1 MYDLASFKV
10 LRQAKQEIEALNN
23 EYEKQQAASANTL
36 GGNED
41 NIVQFPGA
49 SEPEL
54 DNGKINAYTAALA
67 GLSEKQREVLL
78 GQSALTNEEKA
89 AVSQRL
95 KATQTITEEGI
106 ALAAQK
112 LNTDADTLA
121 SKLNLDAK
129 KKYTQAEIEA
139 AIRTSEFGRALTE
152 EEIRQRAA
160 EITTRSHAA
169 SLKEWAGSMALAVK
183 AAAKNF
189 ISSPIAIISAI
200 TTIASV
206 GINAIRNAQEKAKQA
221 AEENEQ
227 KVNDVASAANDQR
240 EQLNDLIA
248 QYSKLASAG
257 DFDSSS
263 REQARS
269 IQDQITELVGSQAD
283 NLDLVNGKLDDEIV
297 KLKNVSAEQA
307 KQNANALQT
316 KVESTTNKYKQ
327 GALTEDAGTKTIDNP
342 YSTGADIELANSKA
356 LNEALKEARYSG
368 EALLDVNNKIDVS
381 WAAMGKDAAGM
392 VDIYKE
398 IQDTLL
404 SSDEWRSSDES
415 ENSQLLND
423 IQSKIDLYQSIV
435 DEYNS
440 AVANQMQN
448 DAVIEISDMLK
459 EKTVNSQETFDS
471 FIASINNMEGAS
483 DQYKQYLTE
492 VANQTFPQYADA
504 AQNATNATDSFSAA
518 MSTVK
523 DMMSEASSTS
533 VDAANKAEADAIRE
547 ETVALEASND
557 ELQKHIDNLQNA
569 NDKRSTH
576 AISDYTAEIAKNN
589 AAIAENN
596 RLLNNMPSPWSGI
609 LSTFDT
615 CSGVLEQIAS
625 IQNEVADGFTIS
637 ADKAREF
644 AEAYPEILA
653 NATVSADGQ
662 VTLNQ
667 GVVDAFISGKQE
679 QVNAAIDAEIADL
692 QAKKASLEGQM
703 AFAQAELEIAQNVG
717 EGEGQISKEVAE
729 YRINTGNIMAQAL
742 IDNGVQEADAWRLA
756 AAAMSQNTEEFDRVA
771 MEVCT
776 DVNGNFNAAA
786 YNAAQSIYQN
796 MASGKSSVASFAK
809 QCHEAAKA
817 FAGIG
822 SGEEKGMDA
831 VVGGATGAV
840 SGKSIDLKLTKGS
853 FDGTNYTYQAN
864 QTSLDDFTSDLQLD
878 ISKYQQQIAQ
888 IDSQIALLE
897 SLKNKPLGSYG
908 NSGGSGGSK
917 GGSGGS
923 SSSTKEVE
931 EYIASID
938 EYREALER
946 LARTQAKVDEIQQK
960 INLSD
965 NLEEQLL
972 MQQVL
977 IGAYEREQDALVN
990 LNNQRKKT
998 LASGAEELRNMGFA
1012 VEYNAEKNE
1021 FFVENMEHVNDLVAD
1036 SAGDF
1041 DTLQEATND
1050 LRKSTEEHIKTLEDL
1065 NKSNQDSAND
1075 FADLKTKIKDAREE
1089 IQNLLETMVKN
1100 KSEAVDSIQE
1110 VYETLHNA
1118 ADEYAKSGYIAIDTL
1133 QSIIDLGMEYVA
1145 YLMDENGNLV
1155 INEERIK
1162 KVIAARTQQMAV
1174 ETALTYVESLRI
1186 AKQNDDVET
1195 MNRLLNA
1202 TEETTN
1208 ATWGLVYANLS
1219 MLDLTEEQRKAALAN
1234 INALRALADSAVDS
1248 IGKSSD
1254 ALSASLNNM
1263 KDGLDSILD
1272 YVISML
1278 TQQINDQIDSLN
1290 DMKDAYSEIIDLK
1303 KESLEASKNENDY
1316 QKEIADKMK
1325 EMAKLQARIDIL
1337 SLDDSRS
1344 AQAERAK
1351 LMEEMQE
1358 LQSEMSEKQA
1368 DHAREA
1374 QEDALDK
1381 MNEAYGKEKDKE
1393 IEALE
1398 ESISSYQ
1405 KKYDMAIKYIQEHW
1419 DTLFDELI
1427 NWNTEYGNDL
1437 NETVVKAWENALEAV
1452 KKYGSYVDALEKV
1465 DDDIGK
1471 NDSSGDNS
1479 NTTIGKTEYDE
1490 QYTNGEKVHAIVK
1503 QMNANSEAWATADDE
1518 TRKELAAEN
1527 ERLGREL
1534 SKYGVDVYRNNNGEW
1549 IVTGTGQK
1557 LFDVYDK
1564 YKYNNG
1570 IGETDIKNEPNKK
1583 PYNKAWIAAA
1593 IELSKR
1599 QAAMFRSSDTS
1610 YNSGTGM
1617 SRLYSND
1624 ANAAARYVT
1633 TDNSR
1638 TVNIVFGDTNIT
1650 NADQK
1655 TVTQHAKV
1663 TEDQVNQIA
1672 KILGVR
1678 R

>member
-1 MYDLASFKV
+1 
-10 LRQAKQEIEALNN
+10 
-23 EYEKQQAASANTL
+23 
-36 GGNED
+36 
-41 NIVQFPGA
+41 
-49 SEPEL
+49 
-54 DNGKINAYTAALA
+54 
-67 GLSEKQREVLL
+67 
-78 GQSALTNEEKA
+78 
-89 AVSQRL
+89 
-95 KATQTITEEGI
+95 
-106 ALAAQK
+106 
-112 LNTDADTLA
+112 
-121 SKLNLDAK
+121 
-129 KKYTQAEIEA
+129 
-139 AIRTSEFGRALTE
+139 
-152 EEIRQRAA
+152 
-160 EITTRSHAA
+160 
-169 SLKEWAGSMALAVK
+169 MA
-183 AAAKNF
+183 
-189 ISSPIAIISAI
+189 
-200 TTIASV
+200 
-206 GINAIRNAQEKAKQA
+206 
-221 AEENEQ
+221 
-227 KVNDVASAANDQR
+227 
-240 EQLNDLIA
+240 
-248 QYSKLASAG
+248 
-257 DFDSSS
+257 
-263 REQARS
+263 
-269 IQDQITELVGSQAD
+269 
-283 NLDLVNGKLDDEIV
+283 
-297 KLKNVSAEQA
+297 
-307 KQNANALQT
+307 
-316 KVESTTNKYKQ
+316 
-327 GALTEDAGTKTIDNP
+327 
-342 YSTGADIELANSKA
+342 
-356 LNEALKEARYSG
+356 
-368 EALLDVNNKIDVS
+368 
-381 WAAMGKDAAGM
+381 
-392 VDIYKE
+392 
-398 IQDTLL
+398 
-404 SSDEWRSSDES
+404 
-415 ENSQLLND
+415 
-423 IQSKIDLYQSIV
+423 
-435 DEYNS
+435 
-440 AVANQMQN
+440 
-448 DAVIEISDMLK
+448 
-459 EKTVNSQETFDS
+459 
-471 FIASINNMEGAS
+471 
-483 DQYKQYLTE
+483 
-492 VANQTFPQYADA
+492 
-504 AQNATNATDSFSAA
+504 
-518 MSTVK
+518 
-523 DMMSEASSTS
+523 
-533 VDAANKAEADAIRE
+533 
-547 ETVALEASND
+547 
-557 ELQKHIDNLQNA
+557 
-569 NDKRSTH
+569 
-576 AISDYTAEIAKNN
+576 
-589 AAIAENN
+589 
-596 RLLNNMPSPWSGI
+596 
-609 LSTFDT
+609 
-615 CSGVLEQIAS
+615 
-625 IQNEVADGFTIS
+625 
-637 ADKAREF
+637 
-644 AEAYPEILA
+644 
-653 NATVSADGQ
+653 
-662 VTLNQ
+662 
-667 GVVDAFISGKQE
+667 
-679 QVNAAIDAEIADL
+679 
-692 QAKKASLEGQM
+692 
-703 AFAQAELEIAQNVG
+703 
-717 EGEGQISKEVAE
+717 
-729 YRINTGNIMAQAL
+729 
-742 IDNGVQEADAWRLA
+742 
-756 AAAMSQNTEEFDRVA
+756 QNTEEFDRVA

-822 SGEEKGMDA
+822 SGEEKGTDA

-840 SGKSIDLKLTKGS
+840 YGKSINLNLTKGS
-853 FDGTNYTYQAN
+853 FDGTNYTYKAT

-908 NSGGSGGSK
+908 NSSGGGGSK
-917 GGSGGS
+917 GGSGGGS

-1036 SAGDF
+1036 SAGEF

-1219 MLDLTEEQRKAALAN
+1219 MLDLAEEQRKAALAN

-1254 ALSASLNNM
+1254 ALSDSLNNM

-1316 QKEIADKMK
+1316 QKDISNKMK

-1351 LMEEMQE
+1351 LMEEMQN

-1381 MNEAYGKEKDKE
+1381 MNEAYGKEKDEE
-1393 IEALE
+1393 IKTLE

-1405 KKYDMAIKYIQEHW
+1405 KKYDMAIAYIQEHW
-1419 DTLFDELI
+1419 DTLLDELLA
-1427 NWNTEYGNDL
+1427 WNTEYGNDL
-1437 NETVVKAWENALEAV
+1437 NSTVIEAWAKALEAA
-1452 KKYGSYVDALEKV
+1452 KKYGSYVEALGKI
-1465 DDDIGK
+1465 DDDIEKG
-1471 NDSSGDNS
+1471 DSSNDNS
-1479 NTTIGKTEYDE
+1479 NTTIGKAEYDN

-1503 QMNANSEAWATADDE
+1503 QMNANSEAWETADDE

-1527 ERLGREL
+1527 ERLAQEL
-1534 SKYGVDVYRNNNGEW
+1534 SKYGVNVSRNSNGEW
-1549 IVTGTGQK
+1549 ILKGSGKK

-1570 IGETDIKNEPNKK
+1570 IGEDDIN
-1583 PYNKAWIAAA
+1583 
-1593 IELSKR
+1593 
-1599 QAAMFRSSDTS
+1599 DTS
-1610 YNSGTGM
+1610 DNAKRNWALIAKDIIARQTKMSDVKGAVRFGTG
-1617 SRLYSND
+1617 SSQLYSND
-1624 ANAAARYVT
+1624 ANAATKYVS
-1633 TDNSR
+1633 TDNSQ

>member
-1 MYDLASFKV
+1 MASLKS
-10 LRQAKQEIEALNN
+10 LRSAKSEVEALNN
-23 EYEKQQAASANTL
+23 EYTNQESNGSISAAT
-36 GGNED
+36 ED
-41 NIVQFPGA
+41 I
-49 SEPEL
+49 S
-54 DNGKINAYTAALA
+54 DNLKTGKVAEYTSALA
-67 GLSEKQREVLL
+67 GLSQQQRNLLLSTAALSDAERREVESNLEL
-78 GQSALTNEEKA
+78 ISSANGQ
-89 AVSQRL
+89 R
-95 KATQTITEEGI
+95 I
-106 ALAAQK
+106 ALAAKKYSLDSVTVAQQ
-112 LNTDADTLA
+112 
-121 SKLNLDAK
+121 LNLKAN
-129 KKYTQAEIEA
+129 KKYTQSELEA
-139 AIRTSEFGRALTE
+139 KIASSDFSKSLTK
-152 EEIRQRAA
+152 QQQQQMAA
-160 EITTRSHAA
+160 MLATNAHIT
-169 SLKEWAGSMALAVK
+169 SLKEWAATMK
-183 AAAKNF
+183 ASVLTAAKDF
-189 ISSPIAIISAI
+189 ISSPTAIISAI

-227 KVNDVASAANDQR
+227 NVNDVASAANDQR

-257 DFDSSS
+257 DFDASS

-307 KQNANALQT
+307 KQNANVLQT
-316 KVESTTNKYKQ
+316 KAESAKVKYDQ
-327 GALTEDAGTKTIDNP
+327 GARVEDSGTTTRSEYRGDRV
-342 YSTGADIELANSKA
+342 TDEADIRIAKEYD
-356 LNEALKEARYSG
+356 LNEALKKANYSG
-368 EALLDVNNKIDVS
+368 QALLDTQGKINVS
-381 WAAMGKDAAGM
+381 WVAMNKDASGM

-398 IQDTLL
+398 IQDALL
-404 SSDEWRSSDES
+404 NSEEWRSGNAEVDTE
-415 ENSQLLND
+415 LLNE

-448 DAVIEISDMLK
+448 DAVIKISDMLK
-459 EKTVNSQETFDS
+459 ETTVNSQETFDS
-471 FIASINNMEGAS
+471 FIASINNMAGAS

-523 DMMSEASSTS
+523 DVMSEASSTS
-533 VDAANKAEADAIRE
+533 VDVANKAEADAIRE
-547 ETVALEASND
+547 ETAALEASNN

-569 NDKRSTH
+569 NDKRSTL

-692 QAKKASLEGQM
+692 QAKKASLEGKM

-756 AAAMSQNTEEFDRVA
+756 AAAMAQNTEEFDRVA

-822 SGEEKGMDA
+822 SGEERGMDA

-840 SGKSIDLKLTKGS
+840 SGKSIDLNLTSGS
-853 FDGTNYTYQAN
+853 FDGTNYTYKAT
-864 QTSLDDFTSDLQLD
+864 QTSLDDFTSNLQLD

-908 NSGGSGGSK
+908 NSSGGGGSK
-917 GGSGGS
+917 GGSGGGS

-1036 SAGDF
+1036 SAGEF

-1050 LRKSTEEHIKTLEDL
+1050 LRKSTEEHIKALEDL

-1254 ALSASLNNM
+1254 ALSDSLNNM

-1316 QKEIADKMK
+1316 QKELADKMK

-1351 LMEEMQE
+1351 LMEEMQN

-1381 MNEAYGKEKDKE
+1381 MNEAYGKEKDEE
-1393 IEALE
+1393 IKTLE

-1452 KKYGSYVDALEKV
+1452 KKYGNYVDALDQVNK
-1465 DDDIGK
+1465 DIEK
-1471 NDSSGDNS
+1471 NDSSGDGS
-1479 NTTIGKTEYDE
+1479 NTTIGKTEYDD

-1503 QMNANSEAWATADDE
+1503 QMNANAEAWHTADEDE
-1518 TRKELAAEN
+1518 RKRLADDSVRLGKELE
-1527 ERLGREL
+1527 
-1534 SKYGVDVYRNNNGEW
+1534 KHGVYVYRDNS
-1549 IVTGTGQK
+1549 GTWRIKGTDEE
-1557 LFDVYDK
+1557 LFEKYDK

-1570 IGETDIKNEPNKK
+1570 IGELDEVETVKNDSGKK
-1583 PYNKAWIAAA
+1583 LKNGWFYKGLAASVQR
-1593 IELSKR
+1593 INR
-1599 QAAMFRSSDTS
+1599 GQAAMSKLSGNGTS
-1610 YNSGTGM
+1610 K
-1617 SRLYSND
+1617 LYSND
-1624 ANAAARYVT
+1624 ANAATKYVS
-1633 TDNSR
+1633 TDNSQ

-1650 NADQK
+1650 NADQN
-1655 TVTQHAKV
+1655 TVEQHEKV

>member
-1 MYDLASFKV
+1 MASLKV
-10 LRQAKQEIEALNN
+10 LKSAKSQIEALNN
-23 EYEKQQAASANTL
+23 EYTDKAPNAS
-36 GGNED
+36 GGTAVAGSVVDEVDTAKVNE
-41 NIVQFPGA
+41 
-49 SEPEL
+49 
-54 DNGKINAYTAALA
+54 YTAALA
-67 GLSEKQREVLL
+67 GLSAEQQQVLL
-78 GQSALTNEEKA
+78 STAALTKEERNSVQSNLDLLRSTNEQKIA
-89 AVSQRL
+89 FVAKKYNL
-95 KATQTITEEGI
+95 DKATVAQQLGI
-106 ALAAQK
+106 E
-112 LNTDADTLA
+112 AD
-121 SKLNLDAK
+121 
-129 KKYTQAEIEA
+129 KKYAQAEIEA
-139 AIRTSEFGRALTE
+139 RIAASDFGKSLSK
-152 EEIRQRAA
+152 QQQKQMAA
-160 EITTRSHAA
+160 ELATRSHAA
-169 SLKEWAGSMALAVK
+169 SLKEWAGSMALSVK

-189 ISSPIAIISAI
+189 ISSPTAIISAI
-200 TTIASV
+200 TTIASI

-257 DFDSSS
+257 DFDASS

-283 NLDLVNGKLDDEIV
+283 NLDLVNGKLDDEV
-297 KLKNVSAEQA
+297 SKLKNISAEQA

-316 KVESTTNKYKQ
+316 KVESATNKYKQ
-327 GALTEDAGTKTIDNP
+327 GALTEGTGTKTIDNP

-459 EKTVNSQETFDS
+459 ETTVNSQETFDS

-547 ETVALEASND
+547 ETAALEASNE
-557 ELQKHIDNLQNA
+557 ELQKHIDNLQDA
-569 NDKRSTH
+569 NDKRSAH
-576 AISDYTAEIAKNN
+576 AISDYTAEIEKNN

-679 QVNAAIDAEIADL
+679 QVNAAIDAEIANL

-717 EGEGQISKEVAE
+717 DGEGQISKEVAE
-729 YRINTGNIMAQAL
+729 YRINTGNIVAQAL

-822 SGEEKGMDA
+822 SGEENGTDA

-840 SGKSIDLKLTKGS
+840 SGKSINLNLTKGS
-853 FDGTNYTYQAN
+853 FDGTNYTYKAT

-878 ISKYQQQIAQ
+878 VSKYQQQIAQ
-888 IDSQIALLE
+888 INSQIALLE

-908 NSGGSGGSK
+908 NSSGSGGSK
-917 GGSGGS
+917 GGSGGGS

-1254 ALSASLNNM
+1254 AMSDSLNNM

-1316 QKEIADKMK
+1316 QNELADKMK

-1351 LMEEMQE
+1351 LMEEMQN

-1393 IEALE
+1393 IETLE

-1405 KKYDMAIKYIQEHW
+1405 KKYDMAIAYIQEHW
-1419 DTLFDELI
+1419 DTLLDELLA
-1427 NWNTEYGNDL
+1427 WNTEYGNDL
-1437 NETVVKAWENALEAV
+1437 NSTVIEAWAKALEAA
-1452 KKYGSYVDALEKV
+1452 KKYGSYVEALGKI
-1465 DDDIGK
+1465 DDDIEKG
-1471 NDSSGDNS
+1471 DSSNDNS
-1479 NTTIGKTEYDE
+1479 NTTIGKAEYDN
-1490 QYTNGEKVHAIVK
+1490 QYTNGEKIHAIVK
-1503 QMNANSEAWATADDE
+1503 QMNANAEAWDTADDE

-1527 ERLGREL
+1527 ERLAQEL
-1534 SKYGVDVYRNNNGEW
+1534 SKYGVNVSRNSNGEW
-1549 IVTGTGQK
+1549 ILKGSGKK

-1570 IGETDIKNEPNKK
+1570 IGEDDIN
-1583 PYNKAWIAAA
+1583 
-1593 IELSKR
+1593 
-1599 QAAMFRSSDTS
+1599 DTS
-1610 YNSGTGM
+1610 DNAKRNWVLVAKDIIRRQTKMSDVKGAVRFGTG
-1617 SRLYSND
+1617 SSQLYSND
-1624 ANAAARYVT
+1624 SNAATKYVS

>member
-1 MYDLASFKV
+1 LASLKV
-10 LRQAKQEIEALNN
+10 LKNAKSQIEALNN
-23 EYEKQQAASANTL
+23 EYADKTPNVSGGTAVAGSVVNEVDAAKV
-36 GGNED
+36 NE
-41 NIVQFPGA
+41 
-49 SEPEL
+49 
-54 DNGKINAYTAALA
+54 YTAAVA
-67 GLSEKQREVLL
+67 GLSAEQQRLL
-78 GQSALTNEEKA
+78 LSTAALTDKERDNVLANLESIRSTNEQKIA
-89 AVSQRL
+89 FVAKKYNL
-95 KATQTITEEGI
+95 DKATVAQQLGI
-106 ALAAQK
+106 E
-112 LNTDADTLA
+112 AD
-121 SKLNLDAK
+121 
-129 KKYTQAEIEA
+129 KKYAQAEIEA
-139 AIRTSEFGRALTE
+139 RIAASDFGKSLSK
-152 EEIRQRAA
+152 QQQKQMAA
-160 EITTRSHAA
+160 ELATRSHAA
-169 SLKEWAGSMALAVK
+169 SLKEWAGNMALAVK

-316 KVESTTNKYKQ
+316 KVESATNKYKQ

-404 SSDEWRSSDES
+404 STDEWRSTDES

-440 AVANQMQN
+440 AVANQMKN

-459 EKTVNSQETFDS
+459 ETTVNSQETFDS

-483 DQYKQYLTE
+483 DQYKQYLAE
-492 VANQTFPQYADA
+492 VANQTFPQYAQA
-504 AQNATNATDSFSAA
+504 AQDATNATDSFSAA
-518 MSTVK
+518 MSKVK
-523 DMMSEASSTS
+523 NMMSESSS
-533 VDAANKAEADAIRE
+533 DAVDAANKAEADSIKE
-547 ETVALEASND
+547 ETAALEASNE
-557 ELQKHIDNLQNA
+557 ELQKHIDNLQDA

-576 AISDYTAEIAKNN
+576 AISDYTAEIEKNN

-667 GVVDAFISGKQE
+667 GIVDAFISGKQE

-717 EGEGQISKEVAE
+717 DGEGQISKEVAE

-822 SGEEKGMDA
+822 SGEEKGTDA

-840 SGKSIDLKLTKGS
+840 SGKSINLNLTKGS
-853 FDGTNYTYQAN
+853 FDGTNYTYKAT

-878 ISKYQQQIAQ
+878 VSKYQQQIAQ
-888 IDSQIALLE
+888 INSQIALLE

-908 NSGGSGGSK
+908 NSSGSGGSK
-917 GGSGGS
+917 GGSGGGS

-1036 SAGDF
+1036 SAGEF

-1155 INEERIK
+1155 INEERIR

-1254 ALSASLNNM
+1254 AMSDSLNNM

-1316 QKEIADKMK
+1316 QKELADKMK

-1358 LQSEMSEKQA
+1358 LQGEMSEKQA

-1452 KKYGSYVDALEKV
+1452 KKYGSYVDALDKV

-1503 QMNANSEAWATADDE
+1503 QMNANSEAWETADDE

-1527 ERLGREL
+1527 ERLGHEL

-1549 IVTGTGQK
+1549 IVAGTGRK

-1570 IGETDIKNEPNKK
+1570 IGEADIKNEPNKK
-1583 PYNKAWIAAA
+1583 PHNKAWIDAA
-1593 IELSKR
+1593 IEFTKR
-1599 QAAMFRSSDTS
+1599 KVAMSRSNDTS
-1610 YNSGTGM
+1610 YSSGTGT
-1617 SRLYSND
+1617 SRMYSND
-1624 ANAAARYVT
+1624 ASSVARYVS
-1633 TDNSR
+1633 TDNSQ

>member
-1 MYDLASFKV
+1 MASLKA
-10 LRQAKQEIEALNN
+10 LKSAKSQIEALNN
-23 EYEKQQAASANTL
+23 EYTDKAPNAS
-36 GGNED
+36 GGTAVAGSVVDEVDTAKVNE
-41 NIVQFPGA
+41 
-49 SEPEL
+49 
-54 DNGKINAYTAALA
+54 YTAALA
-67 GLSEKQREVLL
+67 GLSAEQQQVLL
-78 GQSALTNEEKA
+78 STAALTKAERNSVQSNLDLLRSTNEQKIA
-89 AVSQRL
+89 FVAKKYNL
-95 KATQTITEEGI
+95 DKATVAQQLGI
-106 ALAAQK
+106 E
-112 LNTDADTLA
+112 AD
-121 SKLNLDAK
+121 
-129 KKYTQAEIEA
+129 KKYAQAEIEA
-139 AIRTSEFGRALTE
+139 RIAASDFGKSLSK
-152 EEIRQRAA
+152 QQQKQMAA
-160 EITTRSHAA
+160 ELATRSHAA

-189 ISSPIAIISAI
+189 ISSPTAIISAI

-206 GINAIRNAQEKAKQA
+206 GINAIRNAQEKAKQV

-269 IQDQITELVGSQAD
+269 IQDQITELVGSQAN
-283 NLDLVNGKLDDEIV
+283 NLDLVNGKLDDEIS
-297 KLKNVSAEQA
+297 KLKNISAEQA

-316 KVESTTNKYKQ
+316 KVESATNKYKQ
-327 GALTEDAGTKTIDNP
+327 GALTEGAGTKTIDNP

-404 SSDEWRSSDES
+404 STDEWRSTNEN

-440 AVANQMQN
+440 AVANQMKN
-448 DAVIEISDMLK
+448 DAVIKISDMLK
-459 EKTVNSQETFDS
+459 ETTVNSQETFDS
-471 FIASINNMEGAS
+471 FIASINNMAGAS

-523 DMMSEASSTS
+523 DVMSEASSTS

-547 ETVALEASND
+547 ETAALEASND

-569 NDKRSTH
+569 NDKRSTL
-576 AISDYTAEIAKNN
+576 AISSYTAEIAKNN

-625 IQNEVADGFTIS
+625 IQNTVADSFTIS

-692 QAKKASLEGQM
+692 QAKKASLEGKM

-756 AAAMSQNTEEFDRVA
+756 AAAMAQNTEEFDRVA

-796 MASGKSSVASFAK
+796 MASGKSSVASFAR

-822 SGEEKGMDA
+822 SGEERGMDA

-840 SGKSIDLKLTKGS
+840 SGKSIDLNLTSGS
-853 FDGTNYTYQAN
+853 FDGTNYTYKAT
-864 QTSLDDFTSDLQLD
+864 QTSLDDFTSDLKLD

-908 NSGGSGGSK
+908 NSSGSGGSK
-917 GGSGGS
+917 GGSGGGS

-1036 SAGDF
+1036 SAGEF

-1075 FADLKTKIKDAREE
+1075 FSDLKTKIKDAREE

-1254 ALSASLNNM
+1254 ALSDSLNNM

-1278 TQQINDQIDSLN
+1278 TQQINDQIDLLN

-1303 KESLEASKNENDY
+1303 KESLEASKNENNY
-1316 QKEIADKMK
+1316 QKELADKMK

-1358 LQSEMSEKQA
+1358 LQGEMSEKQA

-1393 IEALE
+1393 IEVLE

-1452 KKYGSYVDALEKV
+1452 KKYGSYVDALDKV

-1471 NDSSGDNS
+1471 NDSSGNNS

-1503 QMNANSEAWATADDE
+1503 QMYANSEAWHTADEDE
-1518 TRKELAAEN
+1518 RKRLADDSA
-1527 ERLGREL
+1527 RLGREL
-1534 SKYGVDVYRNNNGEW
+1534 EKYGVYVYRDNS
-1549 IVTGTGQK
+1549 GTWRIKGTDEK
-1557 LFDVYDK
+1557 LFEKYDK

-1570 IGETDIKNEPNKK
+1570 IGELDEVETVKNDSGKK
-1583 PYNKAWIAAA
+1583 LKNGWFYKGLAASVQR
-1593 IELSKR
+1593 INR
-1599 QAAMFRSSDTS
+1599 GQAAMSKLSGNGTS
-1610 YNSGTGM
+1610 K
-1617 SRLYSND
+1617 LYSND
-1624 ANAAARYVT
+1624 ANAATKYVS
-1633 TDNSR
+1633 TDNSQ

-1650 NADQK
+1650 NADQN
-1655 TVTQHAKV
+1655 TVEQHAKV

>member
-1 MYDLASFKV
+1 MASLKV
-10 LRQAKQEIEALNN
+10 LKNAKSQIEALNN
-23 EYEKQQAASANTL
+23 EYADKTPNVS
-36 GGNED
+36 GGTAVAGSVVDEVDTAKVNE
-41 NIVQFPGA
+41 
-49 SEPEL
+49 
-54 DNGKINAYTAALA
+54 YTAALA
-67 GLSEKQREVLL
+67 GLSAKQQQVLL
-78 GQSALTNEEKA
+78 STAALTDEERKNVLANLDSIRSTNEQKIA
-89 AVSQRL
+89 FVAKKYNL
-95 KATQTITEEGI
+95 DKATVAQQLGI
-106 ALAAQK
+106 E
-112 LNTDADTLA
+112 AD
-121 SKLNLDAK
+121 
-129 KKYTQAEIEA
+129 KKYAQAEIEA
-139 AIRTSEFGRALTE
+139 RIAASDFGKSLSK
-152 EEIRQRAA
+152 QQQKQMAA
-160 EITTRSHAA
+160 ELATRSHAA
-169 SLKEWAGSMALAVK
+169 SLKEWAGNMALAVK

-283 NLDLVNGKLDDEIV
+283 NLDLVNGKLDDEV
-297 KLKNVSAEQA
+297 SKLKNISAEQA

-316 KVESTTNKYKQ
+316 KVESATNKYKQ
-327 GALTEDAGTKTIDNP
+327 GALTEGAGTKTIDNP
-342 YSTGADIELANSKA
+342 YSMGADIELANSKA
-356 LNEALKEARYSG
+356 LNEALKEASYSG
-368 EALLDVNNKIDVS
+368 SALLDVNNKIDVS
-381 WAAMGKDAAGM
+381 WAAMNKDAAGM

-404 SSDEWRSSDES
+404 SSDEWRSSDEN

-448 DAVIEISDMLK
+448 DAVIKISDMLK
-459 EKTVNSQETFDS
+459 EMTVNSQETFDS
-471 FIASINNMEGAS
+471 FIASINNMAGVS

-518 MSTVK
+518 MATVK
-523 DMMSEASSTS
+523 DVMSEASSTS

-547 ETVALEASND
+547 ETAALEASND
-557 ELQKHIDNLQNA
+557 ELQKHIDNLQDA
-569 NDKRSTH
+569 NDKRSAH
-576 AISDYTAEIAKNN
+576 AISDYTAEIEKNN

-596 RLLNNMPSPWSGI
+596 RLLNSIPNPWSDI
-609 LSTFDT
+609 LNTFDT

-679 QVNAAIDAEIADL
+679 QVNAAIDAEIDDL
-692 QAKKASLEGQM
+692 NAKKAALEGQL
-703 AFAQAELEIAQNVG
+703 AFAEAELALYKSVG
-717 EGEGQISKEVAE
+717 EGEGQISKQTAE
-729 YRINTGNIMAQAL
+729 YRVKMAQAL
-742 IDNGVQEADAWRLA
+742 TTSLINFGVQESDAMKLA
-756 AAAMSQNTEEFDRVA
+756 ASVMAGDQEEFARIATGCFDNMDENSA
-771 MEVCT
+771 K
-776 DVNGNFNAAA
+776 AA
-786 YNAAQSIYQN
+786 YNMAHNIYLNSEASAKSITGVTKAAQN
-796 MASGKSSVASFAK
+796 MAQAIAGAAEGEVRGDSGNPFDGLDGKRGGGDSYTPYTDKFSGKDYTPTKSTGSV
-809 QCHEAAKA
+809 E
-817 FAGIG
+817 
-822 SGEEKGMDA
+822 DL
-831 VVGGATGAV
+831 
-840 SGKSIDLKLTKGS
+840 IDDVT
-853 FDGTNYTYQAN
+853 
-864 QTSLDDFTSDLQLD
+864 LD
-878 ISKYQQQIAQ
+878 ISEYQAKIAQ
-888 IDSQIALLE
+888 IDAQIAVLE
-897 SLKNKPLGSYG
+897 ALKNKPLGSYG
-908 NSGGSGGSK
+908 KSGGSGGSSR
-917 GGSGGS
+917 GSGGS
-923 SSSTKEVE
+923 SSSVKEVE

-946 LARTQAKVDEIQQK
+946 LARTQTKVSEIQQR

-1254 ALSASLNNM
+1254 ALSDSLNNM

-1303 KESLEASKNENDY
+1303 KESLEASKNENNY
-1316 QKEIADKMK
+1316 QKELADKMK

-1358 LQSEMSEKQA
+1358 LQGEMSEKQA

-1393 IEALE
+1393 IEVLE

-1452 KKYGSYVDALEKV
+1452 KKYGSYVDALDKV

-1471 NDSSGDNS
+1471 NDSSGGNS

-1549 IVTGTGQK
+1549 IVAGTGRK

-1570 IGETDIKNEPNKK
+1570 IGEADIKNEPNKK

-1593 IELSKR
+1593 LEFSKR
-1599 QAAMFRSSDTS
+1599 QAAMFRSNDTS
-1610 YNSGTGM
+1610 YSHGTGT
-1617 SRLYSND
+1617 SRMYSND
-1624 ANAAARYVT
+1624 ASSAARYVS
-1633 TDNSR
+1633 TDNSQ